1 MSRNMNLFSWILISC
16 LIAKKITI
24 DLNLF
29 SGSVEDEMFEYEME
43 YEPARLG
50 QAAQFTAEEFRRG
63 EATWVNKP
71 SLEFQNLLSKD
82 SSSNTTSWNG
92 TTLKIE
98 AAVPFT
104 IPQSTLG
111 MIIAIVAILLGFL
124 STFWGRS
131 HFTATMF
138 AVGSSMFGM
147 ISYLLIEKLKAMG
160 TLSATSNMTIVYGA
174 GIGGSALVGGILFA
188 CLRSFASM
196 ILSLIVGFLAGCFIL
211 EIQVFSIFSFPVRLA
226 IVALTTVLGG
236 IFSAY
241 FRYTIFFSTSFLG
254 SFLIFAGIDY
264 FIPSGF
270 IGVLVLNASNHFIN
284 FVTLGM
290 IGGFILLG
298 LIGTAIQFR
307 EQRVSELKNG
317 LPQTYSG
324 TPKKDNPK
332 ESDLQKQA
340 RAVEAKYRARSVSPV
355 RRRSDVP

>member
-1 MSRNMNLFSWILISC
+1 
-16 LIAKKITI
+16 
-24 DLNLF
+24 
-29 SGSVEDEMFEYEME
+29 
-43 YEPARLG
+43 
-50 QAAQFTAEEFRRG
+50 
-63 EATWVNKP
+63 
-71 SLEFQNLLSKD
+71 
-82 SSSNTTSWNG
+82 
-92 TTLKIE
+92 
-98 AAVPFT
+98 
-104 IPQSTLG
+104 
-111 MIIAIVAILLGFL
+111 
-124 STFWGRS
+124 
-131 HFTATMF
+131 
-138 AVGSSMFGM
+138 MFGM

-160 TLSATSNMTIVYGA
+160 TLSATSNMAIVYGA

-236 IFSAY
+236 IFSTY
-241 FRYTIFFSTSFLG
+241 FSYTIFFSTSFLG

-298 LIGTAIQFR
+298 SIGTAIQFR

-340 RAVEAKYRARSVSPV
+340 RAVEAKYKARSVSPV